1 MIYTHK
7 EQFYTKP
14 KSVIR
19 PFNVFF
25 LQLLAVFC
33 FFMRTDLS
41 GGFPLVILRYQK
53 WKGKRIIS

>member
-25 LQLLAVFC
+25 TTACSLLFFIRRLLLVFNE
-33 FFMRTDLS
+33 
-41 GGFPLVILRYQK
+41 Q
-53 WKGKRIIS
+53 

>member
-25 LQLLAVFC
+25 LQLLAFFC
-33 FFMRTDLS
+33 FL
-41 GGFPLVILRYQK
+41 
-53 WKGKRIIS
+53 

>member
-25 LQLLAVFC
+25 YNCLQSFVFYKAT
-33 FFMRTDLS
+33 FARF
-41 GGFPLVILRYQK
+41 
-53 WKGKRIIS
+53 